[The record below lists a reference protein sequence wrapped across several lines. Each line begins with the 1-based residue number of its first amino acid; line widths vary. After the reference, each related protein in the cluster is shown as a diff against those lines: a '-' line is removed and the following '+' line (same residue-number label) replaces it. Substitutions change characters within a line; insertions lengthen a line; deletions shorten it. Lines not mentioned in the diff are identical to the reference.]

1 MWKWASLPNKSK
13 YPMKQFLN
21 ISALICVL
29 SVPFALSSQTRKA
42 IPAGR
47 YEALSGVKTSRSN
60 KGSDQ
65 LDEAAL
71 KNEPANIVINEA
83 IKHLPSNGKNFTYY
97 STGKLDP
104 LWENLFT
111 SKGITQADKIAE
123 STRVIFS
130 DDLKRDKN
138 LLENLKS
145 GRIVILKDRQLLK
158 DVLASSNQYE
168 VLAYQ
173 ATEDAKHLFLLR
185 IK

>member
-1 MWKWASLPNKSK
+1 
-13 YPMKQFLN
+13 MKQFLN
-21 ISALICVL
+21 ITALICVL

-71 KNEPANIVINEA
+71 KNEPANIVLSEA
-83 IKHLPSNGKNFTYY
+83 LKHLPANGQNLTYF

-104 LWENLFT
+104 LWETLFST
-111 SKGITQADKIAE
+111 KGISPANKILE

-130 DDLKRDKN
+130 DDLKRDKE

-145 GRIVILKDRQLLK
+145 GRIVILKDKQVLK